1 MSIKLSNQLLK
12 KYDYISNKKLL
23 LAVSGGIDSMVLL
36 DLMIKNQMNIAV
48 AHCNFSLRGAESD
61 FDQEFVSDY
70 CKKNRISLYTKQ
82 LDTKKYAED
91 NKKSIQV
98 AARELRYSWFFEL
111 KNKHNFDYIA
121 TAHHLDD
128 SVETFFINLLRGTG
142 IEGLLGI
149 SENNDIIRPLL
160 DFSKTEIEKY
170 ALENNLKWREDSSN
184 NSDKYERNKLRH
196 NVIPLLKEL
205 NPNFLHSFSNTI
217 EHLKEIQSFSDEF
230 SEKIVNKLVIVEK
243 THNYLIISKLCEY
256 KNYKFILYKWLSPY
270 GFMAWN
276 DIYNL
281 VYSQSG
287 KFVETDEYKLLKNR
301 NELILYPKNKNFHE
315 SLFFISENQTEIN
328 LPIKLKTT
336 LKKTYFFNINDK
348 NTVYVDKKLLKF
360 PLVVR
365 KYKEGEYFCPFG
377 MKGQKKKISKFLKDE
392 KLSVLEKENTWI
404 VSSDNRVVWIIGQR
418 LDERFKITENTT
430 SILKIDYLL

>member
-1 MSIKLSNQLLK
+1 MLIKLSNQLLK

-36 DLMIKNQMNIAV
+36 DLMVKNQMNIAV

-82 LDTKKYAED
+82 FDTKKYAEA

-111 KNKHNFDYIA
+111 KNKYKFDYIT

-142 IEGLLGI
+142 IDGLVGI
-149 SENNDIIRPLL
+149 GENENIIRPLS
-160 DFSKTEIEKY
+160 DFSKEQIKKY

-184 NSDKYERNKLRH
+184 NSDKYERNNLRH
-196 NVIPLLKEL
+196 NVIPLFKKL
-205 NPNFLHSFSNTI
+205 NPNFLHSFSKTI
-217 EHLKEIQSFSDEF
+217 NHLQEVKDFSDKV
-230 SEKIVNKLVIVEK
+230 SEDILNKLITKE
-243 THNYLIISKLCEY
+243 NECIYLKINKLLQH
-256 KNYKFILYKWLSPY
+256 KNHSFILYKWLLPY
-270 GFMAWN
+270 GFTAWD

-281 VYSQSG
+281 LTAQSG
-287 KFVETDEYKLLKNR
+287 KFVETNEYKLLKNR
-301 NELILYPKNKNFHE
+301 NELILYPKNENFTE

-328 LPIKLKTT
+328 KPIKLKTT
-336 LKKTYFFNINDK
+336 LKKTHSFNINDK
-348 NTVYVDKKLLKF
+348 NTAYIDNKLLKF
-360 PLVVR
+360 PLVIR

-377 MKGQKKKISKFLKDE
+377 MKGKKKKISKFFKDE
-392 KLSVLEKENTWI
+392 KFSVLEKENAWI
-404 VSSDNRVVWIIGQR
+404 LYSDSQVVWIIGQR
-418 LDERFKITENTT
+418 LDDRFKITENTT
-430 SILKIDYLL
+430 SILKIEHLL

>member
-1 MSIKLSNQLLK
+1 MFTKFTKQLFK
-12 KYDYISNKKLL
+12 KYNSIAGKNLL

-36 DLMIKNQMNIAV
+36 DLMVKNQMNIAV
-48 AHCNFSLRGAESD
+48 AHCNFFLRGAESD

-70 CKKNRISLYTKQ
+70 CEKNHISLYIKQ
-82 LDTKKYAED
+82 FDTKKYAET

-98 AARELRYSWFFEL
+98 AARELRYNWFFEL
-111 KNKHNFDYIA
+111 KNKHNFDYIC

-142 IEGLLGI
+142 IDGLVGI
-149 SENNDIIRPLL
+149 GENESIIRPLL

-170 ALENNLKWREDSSN
+170 ASENNLKWREDSSN
-184 NSDKYERNKLRH
+184 NSDKYERNNLRH
-196 NVIPLLKEL
+196 NVIPILKKL
-205 NPNFLHSFSNTI
+205 NPNFSHSFSNTI

-230 SEKIVNKLVIVEK
+230 SEKVIKKLVFVGNND
-243 THNYLIISKLCEY
+243 NYLNVEELLNY

-270 GFMAWN
+270 GFTAWN

-315 SLFFISENQTEIN
+315 NLFFISENQTEIN
-328 LPIKLKTT
+328 LPIKLKIT
-336 LKKTYFFNINDK
+336 LKKTHSFNINNK
-348 NTVYVDKKLLKF
+348 KTAYVDKEKLKF
-360 PLVVR
+360 PLVIR

-377 MKGQKKKISKFLKDE
+377 MDGQKKKISKFLKDE

-404 VSSDNRVVWIIGQR
+404 VSSDNQVVWIIGQR